1 MQILSRID
9 FLTQPFVLALS
20 LLLSISVVAQSE
32 RSVAGTSTNLE
43 PPKVGLRVTEVVA
56 GTPAQEAGLQPMDV
70 LSRYGRHEI
79 VDAAS
84 YFRARETYEE
94 FSESKV
100 EIVYWRGRERIA
112 TWVKPGRLGIEFN
125 EYGAVAYQLD
135 SLMQKLNV
143 LIAAPEYFIAGEI
156 AKGAMQPRDVV
167 LTKISAAID
176 QAQADGSL
184 TAAQILVARIKAIP
198 DDASQTEVD
207 KQSGLINELIAQQP
221 RGFTD
226 YLGYKIFYRQKRFR
240 PAAACFRRTLEAEP
254 SDVST
259 RLNLGNAYF
268 MLRMFAEADSA
279 VDYVLKDGKNLS
291 GYGRGVAFQVK
302 ANAALGRRDF
312 ASALNFA
319 EIAFRA
325 NPQSDYLMSLWQ
337 FAAAQ
342 TGDLESFYQVMKA
355 TEEALP
361 SDYARLRGR
370 TDAIEAYILFKNNQP
385 DKARAVVH
393 KWKGKDNFDSNAKY
407 WRQYPSG
414 EDVLKVWEQLIQLD

>member
-1 MQILSRID
+1 MQLSKID
-9 FLTQPFVLALS
+9 FLMRPFVLAVS
-20 LLLSISVVAQSE
+20 MLLAISVVAQTE
-32 RSVAGTSTNLE
+32 RSIAGVSTKLE
-43 PPKVGLRVTEVVA
+43 PPKVGLRVTEVVPGSVA
-56 GTPAQEAGLQPMDV
+56 EEAGLQTMDV
-70 LSRYGRHEI
+70 LSQYGSHEI

-84 YFRARETYEE
+84 YFRAREAYQE

-100 EIVYWRGRERIA
+100 AMVYWRGRERIA

-125 EYGAVAYQLD
+125 EYGAVAYDLD
-135 SLMQKLNV
+135 SLMQKLNA
-143 LIAAPEYFIAGEI
+143 LIALPEYFVAGEI

-167 LTKISAAID
+167 VTKISGAID
-176 QAQADGSL
+176 QAESDGSL
-184 TAAQILVARIKAIP
+184 TPAQILVARINAIP
-198 DDASQTEVD
+198 DDASQAEVD

-226 YLGYKIFYRQKRFR
+226 YLGYKIFFRQKRFR
-240 PAAACFRRTLEAEP
+240 PAVACFKRTLELQP

-259 RLNLGNAYF
+259 RLNLGTAYF
-268 MLRMFAEADSA
+268 MLRMFAEADAA
-279 VDYVLKDGKNLS
+279 VDHVLKDGKNLND
-291 GYGRGVAFQVK
+291 YGRGVAFQVK

-325 NPQSDYLMSLWQ
+325 NPRSDYLMSLWQ

-342 TGDLESFYQVMKA
+342 TGDLERFYQVIKA

-385 DKARAVVH
+385 DKARAIVQAWQVI
-393 KWKGKDNFDSNAKY
+393 DNLRSHAKY

-414 EDVLKVWEQLIQLD
+414 EDVVKVWEQLSQSD

>member
-1 MQILSRID
+1 MQLSKID
-9 FLTQPFVLALS
+9 FLIRTFVLAVTM
-20 LLLSISVVAQSE
+20 LLATSVVAQTE
-32 RSVAGTSTNLE
+32 RSVAGVSTKLE

-56 GTPAQEAGLQPMDV
+56 DTPAEEAGLQTMDV
-70 LSRYGRHEI
+70 LSRYGSHEI

-84 YFRARETYEE
+84 YFRAREAYEE

-125 EYGAVAYQLD
+125 EYSAVAYDLD

-156 AKGAMQPRDVV
+156 AKGAIQPRDVV

-176 QAQADGSL
+176 QAESDGSL
-184 TAAQILVARIKAIP
+184 TAAQILVARIRAIP
-198 DDASQTEVD
+198 DDASQSEVV
-207 KQSGLINELIAQQP
+207 KQSELINELIAQQP

-226 YLGYKIFYRQKRFR
+226 YLGYEIFFRQKRFR
-240 PAAACFRRTLEAEP
+240 PAAACFKRTLEAEP

-268 MLRMFAEADSA
+268 QLRMFAEADSA
-279 VDYVLKDGKNLS
+279 VDYVLKDGKGLS
-291 GYGRGVAFQVK
+291 AYGRGVAFQVK

-342 TGDLESFYQVMKA
+342 TGDLEKFYQVIKA

-385 DKARAVVH
+385 DKARAIVH
-393 KWKGKDNFDSNAKY
+393 AWQVIDNLRSHAKY

-414 EDVLKVWEQLIQLD
+414 EDVLNVWEQLIQSG